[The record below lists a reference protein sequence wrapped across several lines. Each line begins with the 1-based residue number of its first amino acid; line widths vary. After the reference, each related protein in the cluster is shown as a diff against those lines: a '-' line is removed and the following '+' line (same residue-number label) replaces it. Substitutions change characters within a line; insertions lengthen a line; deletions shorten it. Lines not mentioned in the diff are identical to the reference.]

1 MARQIIDTSP
11 PSGDPAP
18 TAFNKV
24 NAMTAELYPL
34 ATGALQKDG
43 GGAMTGTL
51 NSSANLG
58 LAVGAAGFAAV
69 SLFATGPGG
78 RDYRIVST
86 DNDNG
91 LGGGQLIT
99 YNQTAG
105 VMASRIDTGY
115 NQLPGADNSRTL
127 GSASARWSVVYAG
140 TGSINTSDARQK
152 TEVLPL
158 DTAEIEAAIALGK
171 EVGTFRFLDAIN
183 AKGDSARL
191 HVGMTVQRAI
201 ELMEAHG
208 LDATKYAFICHDT
221 WSARQELKDD
231 QGVVMDPGCSAG
243 DLYSF
248 RTDQLLLFI
257 ASGFEARLRRLEDE
271 SA

>member
-1 MARQIIDTSP
+1 
-11 PSGDPAP
+11 
-18 TAFNKV
+18 
-24 NAMTAELYPL
+24 
-34 ATGALQKDG
+34 
-43 GGAMTGTL
+43 MTGTL

-171 EVGTFRFLDAIN
+171 E
-183 AKGDSARL
+183 
-191 HVGMTVQRAI
+191 
-201 ELMEAHG
+201 
-208 LDATKYAFICHDT
+208 
-221 WSARQELKDD
+221 
-231 QGVVMDPGCSAG
+231 PGSMLA
-243 DLYSF
+243 
-248 RTDQLLLFI
+248 
-257 ASGFEARLRRLEDE
+257 
-271 SA
+271 